1 MGIWTTTQEQTHM
14 SEKTILMANED
25 EEDEKYV
32 FDKGE
37 TYFLRRILIWQ
48 KWAVVDTETW
58 WTSHVRMSPI
68 LQFKKRVYC
77 NICKERLALT
87 YR

>member
-1 MGIWTTTQEQTHM
+1 M

-25 EEDEKYV
+25 ANEKYA
-32 FDKGE
+32 FDKGK

-48 KWAVVDTETW
+48 KWAVVDPEAW
-58 WTSHVRMSPI
+58 WATVMLEWVLSFNKKKSLLSH
-68 LQFKKRVYC
+68 